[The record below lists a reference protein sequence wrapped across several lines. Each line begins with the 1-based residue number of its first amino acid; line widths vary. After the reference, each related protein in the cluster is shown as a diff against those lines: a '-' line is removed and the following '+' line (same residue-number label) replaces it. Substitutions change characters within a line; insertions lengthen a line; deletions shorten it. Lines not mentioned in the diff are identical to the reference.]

1 MIDLHSHSIF
11 SDGTDT
17 PEALARLADEAG
29 LRALALTDHDTL
41 EGLPRFLA
49 MQPSVQTLLVPG
61 IELSCRFLGRVLH
74 VLGLCIDPLDPRLQG
89 RIADMRE
96 RRVTRNR
103 LIVGRL
109 QAMGVAISWEDVA
122 ALAPTDLISRTHF
135 AKALVGAGAA
145 GSPQDAFRRFIGDD
159 GPAYVPLEELTPR
172 DAAAWIRE
180 AGGVSVVAHPGRF
193 THRNFAWDQAMADLQ
208 AQGLQGL
215 EAHYPDYGPQEHRY
229 FLELAGSLGMLA
241 CGGSDYHGGHKPG
254 QFLGVGCGSLEVP
267 DRVLDQLKALR
278 PIGHV

>member
-1 MIDLHSHSIF
+1 MIDLHCHSIF

-17 PEALARLADEAG
+17 PEALARLADAAG

-41 EGLPRFLA
+41 EGLPRFLGE
-49 MQPSVQTLLVPG
+49 QPRTAAELIPG

-74 VLGLCIDPLDPRLQG
+74 VLGLFIDPQDPRLRE

-96 RRVTRNR
+96 RRVDRNR
-103 LIVGRL
+103 RIVGRL
-109 QAMGVAISWEDVA
+109 QEMGVALSWEDVA

-135 AKALVGAGAA
+135 AHALVRAGAA
-145 GSPQDAFRRFIGDD
+145 GSPQDAFRRYIGDD

-172 DAAAWIRE
+172 EAATWIRE

-193 THRNFAWDQAMADLQ
+193 THRNFAWDQAMADLR

-229 FLELAGSLGMLA
+229 FLELAGRLGMVA
-241 CGGSDYHGGHKPG
+241 CGGSDYHGAHKPG
-254 QFLGVGCGSLEVP
+254 QFLGVGSGTLDVP
-267 DRVLDQLKALR
+267 DRILDQLKALR
-278 PIGHV
+278 PIEHV